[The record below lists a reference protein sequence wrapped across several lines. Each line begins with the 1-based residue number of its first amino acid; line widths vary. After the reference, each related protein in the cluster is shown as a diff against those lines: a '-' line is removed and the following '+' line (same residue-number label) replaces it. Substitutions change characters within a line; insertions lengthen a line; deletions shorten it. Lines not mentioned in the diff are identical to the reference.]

1 MSNPI
6 LQAEQV
12 TRAVPGPTGPVP
24 ILKGVDLTVQPG
36 QFIAI
41 MGRSGS
47 GKSTLLHIL
56 GGLDLPT
63 GGRVLIDGVDTAS
76 LSDAQ
81 RATLRRE
88 RTSFIFQF
96 FNLIPYLN
104 AEDNIM
110 LPNLL
115 GGGQRG
121 RDYRARLPEI
131 MSEMELGNCAKSYP
145 DQLAGGEQQRVAIAR
160 ALLLRPALILADEP
174 TGNLDY
180 HTGND
185 ILRLLW
191 RTVYEWGRTVVLV
204 THDARSAAYA
214 EHVYIMR
221 DGAWAGQVPL
231 RQADPAGW
239 EKHDPRAL
247 VPVLQQLG
255 L

>member
-1 MSNPI
+1 MSDQQTAARSATGTPA
-6 LQAEQV
+6 LEA
-12 TRAVPGPTGPVP
+12 RAVTKVFGEGAGAVRA
-24 ILKGVDLTVQPG
+24 LRGGAGRVRDGEFV
-36 QFIAI
+36 AI

-63 GGRVLIDGVDTAS
+63 GGRVMIDGVDTAS

-121 RDYRARLPEI
+121 RDYRARL
-131 MSEMELGNCAKSYP
+131 
-145 DQLAGGEQQRVAIAR
+145 
-160 ALLLRPALILADEP
+160 
-174 TGNLDY
+174 
-180 HTGND
+180 
-185 ILRLLW
+185 
-191 RTVYEWGRTVVLV
+191 
-204 THDARSAAYA
+204 A
-214 EHVYIMR
+214 E
-221 DGAWAGQVPL
+221 
-231 RQADPAGW
+231 
-239 EKHDPRAL
+239 
-247 VPVLQQLG
+247 
-255 L
+255 